1 MKRAV
6 LRTLLFVAIL
16 GLGCMGVTVPVKADA
31 DRFEGQWM
39 GTGTV
44 VRTDPYFPSPFLDR
58 KGVDRW
64 PRSAAILELILKCAG
79 RNSKAGYI

>member
-1 MKRAV
+1 MRRAV

-44 VRTDPYFPSPFLDR
+44 VRKDPYSR
-58 KGVDRW
+58 
-64 PRSAAILELILKCAG
+64 
-79 RNSKAGYI
+79 